1 MWRRG
6 RRPADVVVKSAR
18 LVNVCTAEVQDGVD
32 VAIAEGRIAYVGQAN
47 HCVGPATQVIDA
59 EGCYIAPGF
68 LDGHVHVE
76 SSLVGAGEF
85 ARAVVPHGTTGIYWD
100 PHEVCNVLGLEGV
113 RIMMQD
119 VQRTPLKAM
128 VTTPSCVP
136 AVPGFEDTG
145 AAIGPNDI
153 AETMA
158 WDSVVGLGEMMNFV
172 GIVNGREQPHAEVAE
187 TLKAGKIVTGH
198 YASSETDRGLGA
210 YAASGA
216 RCCHGVRAR

>member
-1 MWRRG
+1 MINAFCKKPLWECTRTLADVAQG
-6 RRPADVVVKSAR
+6 RRPADVVVKGAR

-32 VAIAEGRIAYVGQAN
+32 VAIAEGRIAYVGQAD

-113 RIMMQD
+113 QAMMQD
-119 VQRTPLKAM
+119 VRRTPLKAM

-136 AVPGFEDTG
+136 AVPGFEDTDAG
-145 AAIGPNDI
+145 LAKGTYYHPVRYEEVLLMAAEAANELERTMDAMQFVNQI
-153 AETMA
+153 AVWKGMP
-158 WDSVVGLGEMMNFV
+158 DMPGHVS
-172 GIVNGREQPHAEVAE
+172 
-187 TLKAGKIVTGH
+187 KAV
-198 YASSETDRGLGA
+198 
-210 YAASGA
+210 
-216 RCCHGVRAR
+216 